1 MPSCADAGSL
11 VVPRSQEML
20 QGSCTPGLLTGP
32 WLNQTHSFK
41 NQAKRLVPEAVYDHR
56 NVVSLSPRD
65 RSIQL
70 THPTQ
75 ELSFTDRIVP
85 MVGWRAMDR
94 GKVCP
99 KQASQRDHTWELNW
113 MKGAAHS
120 PGFKELGL
128 GNDMESLITP
138 SGQGMLLGTRVTLV
152 KRDSF

>member
-75 ELSFTDRIVP
+75 ELSFTGRIVS
-85 MVGWRAMDR
+85 MVEGHGSR
-94 GKVCP
+94 
-99 KQASQRDHTWELNW
+99 QRKYAQSRRHREI
-113 MKGAAHS
+113 A
-120 PGFKELGL
+120 PGNQTG
-128 GNDMESLITP
+128 
-138 SGQGMLLGTRVTLV
+138 
-152 KRDSF
+152 